1 MTWYV
6 IKTRPNRVPDG
17 IITDSH

>member
-1 MTWYV
+1 MIWCV

>member
-1 MTWYV
+1 MIWYV